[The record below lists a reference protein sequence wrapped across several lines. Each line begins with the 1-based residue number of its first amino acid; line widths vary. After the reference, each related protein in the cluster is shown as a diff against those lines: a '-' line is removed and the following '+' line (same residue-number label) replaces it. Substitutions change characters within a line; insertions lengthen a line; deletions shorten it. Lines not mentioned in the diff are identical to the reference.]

1 MLNKWKIFL
10 LMVKMKTE
18 IYKGFVMQKTIQNK
32 KNRIAQFLIVT
43 FLSASTTFAQTKEM
57 DMVAYIDYVALIF
70 FLAVLLVFV
79 VLFFMHDK
87 PETETKPV
95 LKPLLT
101 KFYGRLVDAAPVEK
115 EKDILLDHDY
125 DGIKE
130 LDNNLPPWWKYLFY
144 VTIVFGIVYMI
155 DYHVLHSSKLQEAE
169 YLEEVKLAE
178 LEKANLFGGKMVD
191 ENTVQLLK
199 DPIDLASGRATFNKL
214 CVVCHGAKGEG
225 LVGPNLTD
233 DYWIHGGGIKNVFTT
248 IKNGVPEKGMVSWK
262 TQLTPAQMEEVGSF
276 IISLRGTNPPN
287 AKPPQGNIWSEKTDS
302 VKVQ

>member
-1 MLNKWKIFL
+1 
-10 LMVKMKTE
+10 MVKMKIE
-18 IYKGFVMQKTIQNK
+18 NYKGFVMKKAIQNK
-32 KNRIAQFLIVT
+32 KNGVTQFLIVS

-57 DMVAYIDYVALIF
+57 DMVAYIDNAALIF
-70 FLAVLLVFV
+70 FLAVLLVFI
-79 VLFFMHDK
+79 VLFFMHEK
-87 PETETKPV
+87 TETESKPV
-95 LKPLLT
+95 LKPLLS
-101 KFYGRLVDAAPVEK
+101 KFYNKLVDAAPVEK

-125 DGIKE
+125 DGIRE

-144 VTIVFGIVYMI
+144 VTIVFAIVYMV
-155 DYHVLHSSKLQEAE
+155 DYHILHSSKLQEAE
-169 YLEEVKLAE
+169 FLEEVKLAE

-199 DPIDLASGRATFNKL
+199 DPIDLASGQATYNKL
-214 CVVCHGAKGEG
+214 CTVCHGAKGEG

-276 IISLRGTNPPN
+276 VLSLHGTNPPN
-287 AKPPQGNIWSEKTDS
+287 PKPPQGNIWSDKTDS

>member
-1 MLNKWKIFL
+1 
-10 LMVKMKTE
+10 MKTE
-18 IYKGFVMQKTIQNK
+18 NYKGFVMEKTIQNK
-32 KNRIAQFLIVT
+32 KNRITQFLIVS

-57 DMVAYIDYVALIF
+57 DMVAYIDNAALIF

-79 VLFFMHDK
+79 VLFFMHEK
-87 PETETKPV
+87 TETKSKPV
-95 LKPLLT
+95 LKPLLS
-101 KFYGRLVDAAPVEK
+101 KFCNKLVDAAPVEK

-125 DGIKE
+125 DGIRE

-144 VTIVFGIVYMI
+144 VTIVFAFVYMV
-155 DYHVLHSSKLQEAE
+155 DYHILHSSKLQEAE
-169 YLEEVKLAE
+169 FLEEVKLAE
-178 LEKANLFGGKMVD
+178 LEKANLFGGKVVD

-199 DPIDLASGRATFNKL
+199 DPIDLASGQATFNKL
-214 CVVCHGAKGEG
+214 CTVCHGAKGEG

-276 IISLRGTNPPN
+276 IISLHGTNPPN
-287 AKPPQGNIWSEKTDS
+287 PKPPQGTVWSDKTDS